1 MTFDIVSYLKRPFP
15 GFSGLEWDEY
25 YEYAYSE
32 EDSTKVMLEVA
43 KDIAEEKGI
52 EFTAAIQLLLDL
64 ETGKNRSLLAENFDL
79 VPKLSRIQSQQK
91 IKQASKRNEIA
102 AIVMRSRLDSLFWKE
117 NKDVLASLGFEMSGD
132 EFEIVSTLTPAT
144 RIKNQTQRALVQ
156 RLLDLLP
163 SSLIKSVQAFAELDI
178 NEGEEITVEKDD
190 SEVENETDPLESR
203 SNGLPK
209 SENGSEKTENIYTPA
224 TKRSKPQGFQ
234 TPVIA

>member
-25 YEYAYSE
+25 YEYAYSG
-32 EDSTKVMLEVA
+32 EDSTKVMMEVA
-43 KDIAEEKGI
+43 RGIAEDKGI
-52 EFTAAIQLLLDL
+52 AFTDAIQLLLDL
-64 ETGKNRSLLAENFDL
+64 ESGKNKKLLAENFDL
-79 VPKLSRIQSQQK
+79 VPKLSQIQSQQK

-132 EFEIVSTLTPAT
+132 ELEIVSTLTPAT

-190 SEVENETDPLESR
+190 SEVENETDPLESQ
-203 SNGLPK
+203 SSDLPK
-209 SENGSEKTENIYTPA
+209 SESDNGKIKSIYTPA
-224 TKRSKPQGFQ
+224 TKKSKPQGFQ